1 MNYQTHTLSNGLRLI
16 HKYCDLPV
24 AHCGIIINAGSRDE
38 LPGQKGVAHFLEH
51 LVFKGTSK
59 RKAYHVL
66 SCMENVGGEL
76 NAYTSKEDTC
86 IFASFLN
93 QYYPRTLEL
102 LSDITFNSVFPKNEI
117 IKEKEVVL
125 DEFNSYK
132 DNPSE
137 EIFDEFEEALYGKHT
152 LGNYILGKPDEIKK
166 ITRKTLIEFVKE
178 NYSPRRMVVA
188 SVGNIE
194 FSKLVKLVENY
205 FGSIPENSCKISRRK
220 FRTYKPFTKI
230 VTKNNFQA
238 HCVIGTIA
246 YDVRDERRTALTLL
260 NNILGGPGMNSR
272 LGLAIREKYGFCY
285 NLESSYNPFTDSGIF
300 LVYLG
305 TDNEHLEKSIH
316 LAYKELAKLKTER
329 LGILQLKRAKLQLQG
344 QIAIA
349 QESNLNEMLS
359 IGKSYLLFN
368 KVDLIEDIYKKIDSV
383 TAEELI
389 EIARDIFATEKMS
402 TLIYKA
408 ENNGKS

>member
-1 MNYQTHTLSNGLRLI
+1 MIYQTHTLPNGLRLI
-16 HKYCDLPV
+16 HKYSDLQV

-76 NAYTSKEDTC
+76 NAFTSKEDTC
-86 IFASFLN
+86 IYASFLN
-93 QYYPRTLEL
+93 KYYPRTLEL
-102 LSDITFNSVFPKNEI
+102 LADITFNSVFPKKEI
-117 IKEKEVVL
+117 IKEKEIVL

-137 EIFDEFEEALYGKHT
+137 EIFDEFEEALYGKHP

-166 ITRKTLIEFVKE
+166 ITRKSLVEFVKN
-178 NYSPRRMVVA
+178 NYCTNNMVIA

-194 FSKLVKLVENY
+194 FPKLIRLAEKY
-205 FGSIPENSCKISRRK
+205 FGKIKASTSNCSRRK
-220 FRTYKPFTKI
+220 LRNYKPFTRV
-230 VTKNNFQA
+230 VTKNILQA

-246 YDVRDERRTALTLL
+246 YDFSDERRIALTLL

-272 LGLAIREKYGFCY
+272 LSLAIREKYGFCY

-300 LVYLG
+300 LIYLG
-305 TDNEHLEKSIH
+305 TDNEHLDKSIH
-316 LAYKELAKLKTER
+316 LAYKELDKLKSDK
-329 LGILQLKRAKLQLQG
+329 LGVLQLKRAKQQLQG

-359 IGKSYLLFN
+359 IGKSYLLFK
-368 KVDLIEDIYKKIDSV
+368 KVDLIEDIYKKIEAV
-383 TAEELI
+383 NAKELI
-389 EIARDIFATEKMS
+389 EIAHEIFDEEKMS
-402 TLIYKA
+402 TLIYKSDS
-408 ENNGKS
+408 NGQQ